1 MQMDLFWSDAKQAWR
16 NTVRRPAFTLLVALT
31 LALGIGVNSAVF
43 ALLDG
48 VLLRPLPYRQP
59 SALVFM
65 WQTLPRLNVAE
76 VEATPFDYDAWRTLR
91 TVPEIAMLAYGSFS
105 ITGGND
111 PERVKGARV
120 TASLM
125 PTLGLVPAIGRGFID
140 AEDGDE
146 VPRVVILADGLWR
159 RRFAADPSI
168 VGRQVEIDGASWT
181 VVGIMPRGAILPGS
195 TPADSELWLPMRM
208 SPSERAN
215 DLSHSYTLVG
225 RLAAGTSLTQAT
237 AEFEALGTRL
247 ATERQ
252 SHRGVGVRLV
262 PFAEQSVRVIRP
274 TLIVA
279 AASVALLLLVA
290 TANASTLLLARASN
304 RRAETAVRA
313 ALGASRSRL
322 LSQALVEGV
331 LLASLGALIG
341 VALGEWTLRLLIPLF
356 GPSLSALPI
365 AIGPRAA
372 LFSFVL
378 AFAIGTLFGVIAVF
392 HSGPRLADAL
402 GGVTRSTASKS
413 TLRTRHLL
421 VISQVALAVVLLS
434 AAGLMLSSVAKLSRV
449 GTGFDVNNLLTFRV
463 ALSTGRYSTT
473 GPRALFVA
481 NLLERLSALP
491 GIQSSG
497 AVSAIPFGGA
507 RNANGVE
514 IEGRPVSPSEPPI
527 VIDQR
532 YASPNYFQTM
542 RIPLL
547 IGRGFAASDDERGER
562 VVVINRTMARRYFPN
577 GDAVNR
583 RVRATAGRD
592 AVGWLRIVGVVDDV
606 RHISLSRDPVP
617 EMYHPFAQT
626 APPTFTV
633 VLRTAVEPAAFAA
646 AARAGVVAVDPT
658 LPIYEVL
665 TMKQRV
671 ASSLAQTR
679 GTMLVLVVTAVLAA
693 SLAAIAIYGSI
704 WYAVVQRQKEIG
716 IRMALGASR
725 AAVFR
730 GVVGGAIGRASIG
743 AVVGAAVA
751 IAGGSLLRSMLF
763 ETRTSDPLT
772 YALVTVLVLAVA
784 VMASVV
790 PARRAMTID
799 PMSALR
805 NE

>member
-1 MQMDLFWSDAKQAWR
+1 MHMDLFWSDAKHAWR
-16 NTVRRPAFTLLVALT
+16 NTVRRPGFTLLVALT

-59 SALVFM
+59 SRLVFM

-76 VEATPFDYDAWRTLR
+76 VEATPYDYDAWRTLR
-91 TVPEIAMLAYGSFS
+91 TIPEVAMMAYGSFS

-125 PTLGLVPAIGRGFID
+125 PTLGIAPAIGRNFTA

-146 VPRVVILADGLWR
+146 ASRVVILADALWR
-159 RRFAADPSI
+159 RRFGADPSI
-168 VGRQVEIDGASWT
+168 VGRQVEIDGASST
-181 VVGIMPRGAILPGS
+181 VIGIMPRGALLPGT
-195 TPADSELWLPMRM
+195 TPVDSELWLPMRM
-208 SPSERAN
+208 SPAERAN
-215 DLSHSYTLVG
+215 DLSHSYTFVG
-225 RLAAGTSLTQAT
+225 RLAAGASLPQAT

-247 ATERQ
+247 AAERQ

-262 PFAEQSVRVIRP
+262 PFAEQAVRAIRP

-290 TANASTLLLARASN
+290 IANASTLLLARASN

-313 ALGASRSRL
+313 ALGASRARL

-331 LLASLGALIG
+331 LLASFGAVIG
-341 VALGEWTLRLLIPLF
+341 LALGEWTLRLLIPLF
-356 GPSLSALPI
+356 GRSLPALPI
-365 AIGPRAA
+365 EIGPRAA
-372 LFSFVL
+372 LFSFVVAL
-378 AFAIGTLFGVIAVF
+378 AIGALFGVIAAF
-392 HSGPRLADAL
+392 HSGARLADAL
-402 GGVTRSTASKS
+402 GSVTRYTASKS
-413 TLRTRHLL
+413 TVRSRHLL

-449 GTGFDVNNLLTFRV
+449 GTGFDVNNVLTFRV
-463 ALSTGRYSTT
+463 ALSDARYATT
-473 GPRALFVA
+473 APRVAFVA

-491 GIQSSG
+491 GVQTSG
-497 AVSAIPFGGA
+497 IVSAIPFGGA
-507 RNANGVE
+507 RNANGIE

-532 YASPNYFQTM
+532 YASPDYFQTM
-542 RIPLL
+542 RIAVLT
-547 IGRGFAASDDERGER
+547 GRGFASSDDERSER
-562 VVVINRTMARRYFPN
+562 VVVINRTMARRYFPD
-577 GDAVNR
+577 GAVNR

-592 AVGWLRIVGVVDDV
+592 AVGWLRIVGVVEDV
-606 RHISLSRDPVP
+606 RHLSLSRDPVP

-633 VLRTAVEPAAFAA
+633 VLRTTSEPTAVAG
-646 AARAGVVAVDPT
+646 AARGVVVAVDPT
-658 LPIYEVL
+658 LPIYEVM
-665 TMKQRV
+665 TMKERI

-679 GTMLVLVVTAVLAA
+679 GIMLVLVVTAVLAA
-693 SLAAIAIYGSI
+693 ALSAIAIYGSI
-704 WYAVVQRQKEIG
+704 WYAVVQRRKDIG
-716 IRMALGASR
+716 IRIALGASR
-725 AAVFR
+725 VAVFR
-730 GVVGGAIGRASIG
+730 GVVGGAVGRAAVG
-743 AVVGAAVA
+743 AMVGAAVA
-751 IAGGSLLRSMLF
+751 MAGGSLLQTMLF

-772 YALVTVLVLAVA
+772 YLLVTTIVLSVSVA
-784 VMASVV
+784 ASVV
-790 PARRAMTID
+790 PARRAMAID
-799 PMSALR
+799 PISALR

>member
-1 MQMDLFWSDAKQAWR
+1 MDVFWSDVKQAWR
-16 NTVRRPAFTLLVALT
+16 NTVRRPGFTLLVALT

-59 SALVFM
+59 SQLVFL

-91 TVPEIAMLAYGSFS
+91 TIPEIAMLTFGSFS

-125 PTLGLVPAIGRGFID
+125 PTLGIAPAIGRGFTA
-140 AEDGDE
+140 AEDGDD
-146 VPRVVILADGLWR
+146 VARVVILADALWR
-159 RRFAADPSI
+159 RRFGADPAI

-181 VVGIMPRGAILPGS
+181 VVGIMPRGALLPGA
-195 TPADSELWLPMRM
+195 TPTDSELWVPMRM

-215 DLSHSYTLVG
+215 ELSHSYTLVG

-237 AEFEALGTRL
+237 AEFEALGARL
-247 ATERQ
+247 AAERQ

-262 PFAEQSVRVIRP
+262 PFAEQAVRSIRP

-279 AASVALLLLVA
+279 GASVALLLLVA

-322 LSQALVEGV
+322 LAQALVEGV
-331 LLASLGALIG
+331 LLASFGAVIG
-341 VALGEWTLRLLIPLF
+341 LALGEWTLRLLIPLF
-356 GPSLSALPI
+356 GRPLSGLPI
-365 AIGPRAA
+365 EIGPRAA
-372 LFSFVL
+372 LFSFAL
-378 AFAIGTLFGVIAVF
+378 AFAIGVLFGVIAAF
-392 HSGPRLADAL
+392 HAGPRLADAL

-413 TLRTRHLL
+413 TLRSRHLL

-449 GTGFDVNNLLTFRV
+449 GTGFDVNNVLTFRV
-463 ALSTGRYSTT
+463 ALSDARYATA
-473 GPRALFVA
+473 GPRVAFVA

-491 GIQSSG
+491 GVQSSG
-497 AVSAIPFGGA
+497 IVSAIPFGGA
-507 RNANGVE
+507 RNANGIE
-514 IEGRPVSPSEPPI
+514 IEGRPVSQSEPPI

-532 YASPNYFQTM
+532 YASPNYFQAM

-547 IGRGFAASDDERGER
+547 MGRGFAPSDDERSER
-562 VVVINRTMARRYFPN
+562 IVVINQTMARRYFPK
-577 GDAVNR
+577 GDALNR
-583 RVRATAGRD
+583 RVRTTAGRD
-592 AVGWLRIVGVVDDV
+592 AGAWLRIVGVVDDV
-606 RHISLSRDPVP
+606 HHISLSRDPVP

-626 APPTFTV
+626 APSTFTV
-633 VLRTAVEPAAFAA
+633 VLRTAAEPATLAA
-646 AARAGVVAVDPT
+646 AARGRVIAIDPT

-665 TMKQRV
+665 TMKERV

-693 SLAAIAIYGSI
+693 ALAAIAIYGSI

-725 AAVFR
+725 GTVFR
-730 GVVGGAIGRASIG
+730 GVVGGAIGRASVG

-751 IAGGSLLRSMLF
+751 MASGSLLRTMLF
-763 ETRTSDPLT
+763 ETRTSDPFT
-772 YALVTVLVLAVA
+772 YLLVTASVLAVA
-784 VMASVV
+784 AAASVV
-790 PARRAMTID
+790 PARRAMAID

-805 NE
+805 NQ